1 MGTRLRGSIG
11 LALLVGLLAVPAAD
25 GAEAPR
31 LMVGSD
37 AVRVTR
43 TGDVLVAVPVRVTC
57 EAPADARVEVAVV
70 ISQGIN
76 PTTVAHAFGRQA
88 VACSGATRGH
98 VVGVVAQNVPF
109 RAGGAA
115 VRAMLTIC
123 APPPPPPGPP
133 RPSCTSEEVGPRLLE
148 LVPTGTS
155 VFSPT
160 P

>member
-11 LALLVGLLAVPAAD
+11 LALLVGLLAVPAAA
-25 GAEAPR
+25 GAQAPP

-37 AVRVTR
+37 AVLFTR

-57 EAPADARVEVAVV
+57 EAPAGATVAVEVV

-76 PTTVAHAFGRQA
+76 PTTVAHGFGRQV
-88 VACSGATRGH
+88 VACSGATRGY
-98 VVGVVAQNVPF
+98 VVGVVAQNAPF

-123 APPPPPPGPP
+123 APP